1 MRFRRF
7 AVAAGLVYLTSGP
20 AASVQGTGQ
29 GQQQPPPPTSQK
41 PVFTSAVD
49 VVSVDVTVVDKYGK
63 PVEDLG
69 RNDFIL
75 TVDGQPRKIAS
86 AQFVA
91 MHRDALPSAGV
102 ALPASSLPDFSTNT
116 VQEGKLIAIVIDRG
130 NIAPVRSRDVLA
142 AASRFVERL
151 DPADRVALF
160 SIPQGPAIDFT
171 TDHRAIASALQRID
185 GQGDSKQGVKN
196 IGVADALSFER
207 RNDFAMEQV
216 LLRECGQIPPDGP
229 GASETRMCRNMV
241 TEEANIVSTY
251 AHERARNT
259 MNGLIGILQR
269 LGSSETPKTLVLV
282 SEGMVIDNE
291 RRIVQGFGRAAA
303 AAHVTLY
310 SLKPESS
317 ESTAAQARMAA
328 NPVRDRSI
336 KEEGL
341 QYVSSVGG
349 GEMFRVIADPDFAFA
364 RVASEL
370 SGYYLLGFEPEAGD
384 RDGRSHGISVK
395 VNRDDVSVRSRQEF
409 GVGLSKGKS
418 GKETVTD
425 LLRSAVPATT
435 LPVMVTTYMFQDPG
449 SLKVRVL
456 VAMDVDRPADPK
468 EKFSVGM
475 VLVDENGNSG
485 ASFFHPALAPSPQSP
500 PGTQRFFAT
509 LLTDPGA
516 YKLRVA
522 VADSSGSSGSV
533 ERNVRAYM
541 RRLGPFRVSD
551 LMLGAQTPGGG
562 AAAIVPTVTGQTTGD
577 TLHAYLELFAENA
590 AMYDRAAVLLEIGAS
605 ADAPALQSAA
615 AHVQANDTDPRS
627 RAIGV
632 AIPIGSLAPG
642 TYVARAV
649 IVVDGQKAGT
659 ITRGFQ
665 VVR

>member
-1 MRFRRF
+1 
-7 AVAAGLVYLTSGP
+7 
-20 AASVQGTGQ
+20 
-29 GQQQPPPPTSQK
+29 
-41 PVFTSAVD
+41 
-49 VVSVDVTVVDKYGK
+49 VDKYGK

-69 RNDFIL
+69 RNDFTL

-91 MHRDALPSAGV
+91 MRRDALPSAGP

-116 VQEGKLIAIVIDRG
+116 VPAGKLIAIVIDRG
-130 NIAPVRSRDVLA
+130 SIAPVRARDVLVA
-142 AASRFVERL
+142 AARFVERL

-160 SIPQGPAIDFT
+160 TIPQGPLIDFT
-171 TDHRAIASALQRID
+171 GDHGAVSTALQHID
-185 GQGDSKQGVKN
+185 GQGDTKQGVKN
-196 IGVADALSFER
+196 IGVADALAFEHNNSF
-207 RNDFAMEQV
+207 AIEQV
-216 LLRECGQIPPDGP
+216 FTRECGETGGSRDT
-229 GASETRMCRNMV
+229 GASEVQMCRNMV
-241 TEEANIVSTY
+241 REEASLVATY

-259 MNGLIGILQR
+259 MNGLRAVLER
-269 LGSSETPKTLVLV
+269 MGSSETPKTLVLV
-282 SEGMVIDNE
+282 SEGLVIDNE
-291 RRIVQGFGRAAA
+291 RRIVEGFGRAAA

-310 SLKPESS
+310 SLKPEAS
-317 ESTAAQARMAA
+317 ESSAAEARMAA
-328 NPVRDRSI
+328 RPARDRTM

-341 QYVSSVGG
+341 QYVSAVGG

-384 RDGRSHGISVK
+384 RDGKSHGISVK
-395 VNRDDVSVRSRQEF
+395 VNRDGVSVRSRQEF
-409 GVGLSKGKS
+409 GVGLLKGKNE
-418 GKETVTD
+418 KQTITE
-425 LLRSAVPATT
+425 LLRSAVPATA
-435 LPVMVTTYMFQDPG
+435 LPVMVTSYMFQDPG

-485 ASFFHPALAPSPQSP
+485 ASFFHPALTPSPQSP
-500 PGTQRFFAT
+500 PGTQRFFTT

-522 VADSSGSSGSV
+522 VSDAAGSSGSV
-533 ERNVRAYM
+533 ERNIRAYM

-577 TLHAYLELFAENA
+577 TLHAYVELFAENA
-590 AMYDRAAVLLEIGAS
+590 AVFDRAAVLVEIGAS

-632 AIPIGSLAPG
+632 AIPIASLAPG

>member
-1 MRFRRF
+1 VRTGRF
-7 AVAAGLVYLTSGP
+7 AVAAALLCLSSGQ
-20 AASVQGTGQ
+20 AASLQGSGQ
-29 GQQQPPPPTSQK
+29 GQQQPPASQR
-41 PVFTSAVD
+41 PVFTSVVD
-49 VVSVDVTVVDKYGK
+49 VVTVDVTVVDKYGQ
-63 PVEDLG
+63 PVQDLG
-69 RNDFIL
+69 RSDFVL

-91 MHRDALPSAGV
+91 VRGESAT
-102 ALPASSLPDFSTNT
+102 AATAPLPASSLPDFSTNT
-116 VQEGKLIAIVIDRG
+116 VQSGRLIAIAIDRG
-130 NIAPVRSRDVLA
+130 SITPVSARDVLA
-142 AASRFVERL
+142 AAGRFVDRL

-160 SIPQGPAIDFT
+160 SIPQGPLIDFT
-171 TDHRAIASALQRID
+171 TDHRAISSALRQID

-196 IGVADALSFER
+196 IGIADALSFER
-207 RNDFAMEQV
+207 RNDFAMEEV
-216 LLRECGQIPPDGP
+216 LVRECGVIPPDGP
-229 GASETRMCRNMV
+229 GASETKMCRNMV
-241 TEEANIVSTY
+241 VEEASLVTTY

-259 MNGLIGILQR
+259 MNGLMGILQR

-282 SEGMVIDNE
+282 SEGMVIDGE

-310 SLKPESS
+310 ALKPETS
-317 ESTAAQARMAA
+317 ESTAAQSRMAA
-328 NPVRDRSI
+328 NPVRDRSA

-395 VNRDDVSVRSRQEF
+395 VNRDGVSVRSRQEF
-409 GVGLSKGKS
+409 GVGLLKGRNEKQTIT
-418 GKETVTD
+418 E

-456 VAMDVDRPADPK
+456 VAMDVDRPPDPK

-475 VLVDENGNSG
+475 VLIDEKGGSG
-485 ASFFHPALAPSPQSP
+485 ASFFHPGLAASPQSP
-500 PGTQRFFAT
+500 PGVQRFFAT

-516 YKLRVA
+516 YNLRVA
-522 VADSSGSSGSV
+522 VAGAEGLSGSV

-551 LMLGAQTPGGG
+551 LMLGAQVPGGG
-562 AAAIVPTVTGQTTGD
+562 ASAIVPTVTGQTTGD
-577 TLHAYLELFAENA
+577 TLHAYVELFAENA
-590 AMYDRAAVLLEIGAS
+590 SVFDRAAILLEIATS
-605 ADAPALQSAA
+605 ADGPAVQSAA
-615 AHVQANDTDPRS
+615 ARLQAADTDPRS
-627 RAIGV
+627 RAIGA
-632 AIPIGSLAPG
+632 AIPIGALAPG

-649 IVVDGQKAGT
+649 IAVDGQKVGA

>member
-1 MRFRRF
+1 MRTGRF
-7 AVAAGLVYLTSGP
+7 AVAAGLLCLPIGL
-20 AASVQGTGQ
+20 AATVQGTAQ
-29 GQQQPPPPTSQK
+29 GQQQPPTSQR

-75 TVDGQPRKIAS
+75 TVDGQARKIAS

-91 MHRDALPSAGV
+91 VRPSEHA
-102 ALPASSLPDFSTNT
+102 AAAIPASSLPDFSTNT
-116 VQEGKLIAIVIDRG
+116 IQSGRLIAMVIDRG
-130 NIAPVRSRDVLA
+130 SIAPIRARDVLA
-142 AASRFVERL
+142 AAARFVDRL
-151 DPADRVALF
+151 EPADRVALF

-171 TDHRAIASALQRID
+171 TDHRAIAAALQRID
-185 GQGDSKQGVKN
+185 GQGDAKQGVKN
-196 IGVADALSFER
+196 IGIADALAFEH
-207 RNDFAMEQV
+207 NNNFGIEQV
-216 LLRECGQIPPDGP
+216 MSRECGEVGATRSS
-229 GASETRMCRNMV
+229 ASEVQMCRKLV
-241 TEEANIVSTY
+241 REEASIVVTY

-259 MNGLIGILQR
+259 MNGLRAVLERMGT
-269 LGSSETPKTLVLV
+269 SETPKTLVLV

-291 RRIVQGFGRAAA
+291 RRIVEGFGRAAA

-317 ESTAAQARMAA
+317 DSTAAEARMAA
-328 NPVRDRSI
+328 RPTRDRAF

-341 QYVSSVGG
+341 QYVSAVGG

-384 RDGRSHGISVK
+384 RDGKSHAISVK
-395 VNRDDVSVRSRQEF
+395 VNRDGVSVRSRQEF
-409 GVGLSKGKS
+409 GVGLARGKS
-418 GKETVTD
+418 DKQTITE
-425 LLRSAVPATT
+425 LLRSAVPATG
-435 LPVMVTTYMFQDPG
+435 LPVMVTSYMFQDPG
-449 SLKVRVL
+449 SLKIRVL
-456 VAMDVDRPADPK
+456 VAMDVDRAADPK
-468 EKFSVGM
+468 DTFSVGM
-475 VLVDENGNSG
+475 VLVDENGGSG
-485 ASFFHPALAPSPQSP
+485 ASFFHPGMTPSPQSP

-522 VADSSGSSGSV
+522 IADASGLSGSV

-551 LMLGAQTPGGG
+551 LMLGAPTPGGG

-577 TLHAYLELFAENA
+577 TLHAYVELFAENA
-590 AMYDRAAVLLEIGAS
+590 AAFDRASVLLEVAAS
-605 ADAPALQSAA
+605 ADTPPLQSAA
-615 AHVQANDTDPRS
+615 AHLQANDTDPRS

-632 AIPIGSLAPG
+632 AVPIGALAPG

-649 IVVDGQKAGT
+649 IVVDGQKAGS

>member
-1 MRFRRF
+1 MRSRRF
-7 AVAAGLVYLTSGP
+7 AVAAGLVYLTSGL
-20 AASVQGTGQ
+20 AVSVHGTGQ
-29 GQQQPPPPTSQK
+29 GQPPPTSQK

-75 TVDGQPRKIAS
+75 TVDGQSRKIAS

-91 MHRDALPSAGV
+91 MHRDVLPSAGI

-142 AASRFVERL
+142 AASRFVDRL

-185 GQGDSKQGVKN
+185 GQGDAQQGIKN

-384 RDGRSHGISVK
+384 RDGRSHNISVK

-577 TLHAYLELFAENA
+577 TLHAYVELFAENA
-590 AMYDRAAVLLEIGAS
+590 AMYDRASVLVEIGAS

>member
-1 MRFRRF
+1 
-7 AVAAGLVYLTSGP
+7 
-20 AASVQGTGQ
+20 
-29 GQQQPPPPTSQK
+29 
-41 PVFTSAVD
+41 
-49 VVSVDVTVVDKYGK
+49 
-63 PVEDLG
+63 
-69 RNDFIL
+69 
-75 TVDGQPRKIAS
+75 
-86 AQFVA
+86 
-91 MHRDALPSAGV
+91 
-102 ALPASSLPDFSTNT
+102 
-116 VQEGKLIAIVIDRG
+116 
-130 NIAPVRSRDVLA
+130 
-142 AASRFVERL
+142 
-151 DPADRVALF
+151 
-160 SIPQGPAIDFT
+160 
-171 TDHRAIASALQRID
+171 
-185 GQGDSKQGVKN
+185 
-196 IGVADALSFER
+196 
-207 RNDFAMEQV
+207 
-216 LLRECGQIPPDGP
+216 
-229 GASETRMCRNMV
+229 
-241 TEEANIVSTY
+241 
-251 AHERARNT
+251 
-259 MNGLIGILQR
+259 
-269 LGSSETPKTLVLV
+269 
-282 SEGMVIDNE
+282 
-291 RRIVQGFGRAAA
+291 
-303 AAHVTLY
+303 
-310 SLKPESS
+310 
-317 ESTAAQARMAA
+317 
-328 NPVRDRSI
+328 
-336 KEEGL
+336 
-341 QYVSSVGG
+341 
-349 GEMFRVIADPDFAFA
+349 
-364 RVASEL
+364 
-370 SGYYLLGFEPEAGD
+370 
-384 RDGRSHGISVK
+384 
-395 VNRDDVSVRSRQEF
+395 VSVRSRQEF